1 MSNTFIDGESL
12 ASIRTKINATT
23 TEVEDRVTN
32 RRYASTQKSVDTADV
47 VTIGAGE
54 IGTFKVLPLV
64 FDNLLLNGFT
74 GITNGIKYT
83 GLTTKLFEFH
93 GVSSV
98 GASVTN
104 TVVHFRLAINGV
116 TVAASES
123 SVKLESIS
131 ALNTIAG
138 VILIQLNPDDEIK
151 VYVEADKACTVS
163 AYHTALTLV
172 EV

>member
-1 MSNTFIDGESL
+1 MSNTFINGESNL
-12 ASIRTKINATT
+12 SVRTKLNATA
-23 TEVEDRVTN
+23 TEVEDKVTN
-32 RRYASTQKSVDTADV
+32 RRYASTQKNVDVADQA
-47 VTIGAGE
+47 TFSAGE
-54 IGTFKVLPLV
+54 INTFKLLPLT
-64 FDNLLLNGFT
+64 FDNLLLKGFT

-83 GLTTKLFEFH
+83 DSQPRTFEFH
-93 GVSSV
+93 GVSTV
-98 GASVTN
+98 GSTVVN

-123 SVKLESIS
+123 STKLESTT
-131 ALNTIAG
+131 ALNSIAG
-138 VILIQLNPDDEIK
+138 VILIELEQDDEIK

>member
-1 MSNTFIDGESL
+1 MSNTFIDGENL
-12 ASIRTKINATT
+12 GSIRTKLNATA

-32 RRYASTQKSVDTADV
+32 RRYASTQKNVDTANTV
-47 VTIGAGE
+47 VIGAGE
-54 IGTFKVLPLV
+54 IGTFKVLPLT

-83 GLTTKLFEFH
+83 GAATRIFEFH
-93 GVSSV
+93 GVSTV

-104 TVVHFRLAINGV
+104 TIVHFRLAINGV

-123 SVKLESIS
+123 STKLESIT

-138 VILIQLNPDDEIK
+138 VILVELNPDDEIK
-151 VYVEADKACTVS
+151 VYVETDKACTVS